1 MGVIIF
7 VVILSGKADYDCF
20 TTVSS
25 IGVFLCHTEQ
35 NKTTKKTLKRNKL
48 ILYFYKCLRSQ
59 KCFKIKKNNT
69 KEIRMLN
76 IASGMKKNLS
86 NLLTLSVPDDVP
98 DEQHALKG

>member
-1 MGVIIF
+1 MEVIIF

>member
-1 MGVIIF
+1 VGVIIF

>member
-7 VVILSGKADYDCF
+7 VVILSGKVDYDCF

-35 NKTTKKTLKRNKL
+35 NKTTKITLKRNKL
-48 ILYFYKCLRSQ
+48 ILYFYKCFRSQ

>member
-1 MGVIIF
+1 VGVIIF
-7 VVILSGKADYDCF
+7 VVILSGKADYDCC

-35 NKTTKKTLKRNKL
+35 SKTTKKTLKRNKL